1 MAELEQELYGLTARR
16 DVVFQLVSNK
26 KYRAKKLPF
35 TSNTIWKGNR
45 YGTNIN
51 KIFGDMNGGKLSL
64 NQADREITHL
74 MKEYYAIGAYKWF

>member
-1 MAELEQELYGLTARR
+1 MAELEQKLIGLTAKR

-35 TSNTIWKGNR
+35 TSRTIWKGNR
-45 YGTNIN
+45 YGSDIN
-51 KIFGDMNGGKLSL
+51 KIFCEMGGGKLSL

-74 MKEYYAIGAYKWF
+74 MKEYYNIGAHKWF

>member
-51 KIFGDMNGGKLSL
+51 KIFGDMNGANPYWSQETCWDYNSYG
-64 NQADREITHL
+64 N
-74 MKEYYAIGAYKWF
+74 YK

>member
-26 KYRAKKLPF
+26 KYRSKKLPF

-45 YGTNIN
+45 YGTNID

-64 NQADREITHL
+64 NQADQEITHL
-74 MKEYYAIGAYKWF
+74 MKEYYAIGAHKWF